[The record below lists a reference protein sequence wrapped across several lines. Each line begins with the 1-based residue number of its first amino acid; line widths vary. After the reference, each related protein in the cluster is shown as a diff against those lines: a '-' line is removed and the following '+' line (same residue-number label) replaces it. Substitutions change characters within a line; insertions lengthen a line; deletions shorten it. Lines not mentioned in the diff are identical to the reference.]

1 MSLPYQQPGL
11 TLSRATPNDATL
23 VRALQQDL
31 RALGYLRGVIDGAF
45 GAGTESAVRALQ
57 FDLRNN
63 RGVSRGGDGQAPVA
77 MTDFNLLNGVPQVT
91 TVNGVADQALIGC
104 IAALLADSRVP
115 KLPNATDP
123 AGENAKVAVAIA
135 HIRNGIAPSPFVL
148 AILRQE
154 SGVRHFCVP
163 AGANADN
170 YIVVGFDHAVAAN
183 TDEITSR
190 GYGVGQYTLFH
201 HPPRAEEVTDLM
213 CDPVHNVSRAYAE
226 LRDKFDHFVAGP
238 ADRAEDRTAEHP
250 LLPLRPCKYAPSDA
264 RYMTDCRNC
273 ALATRKV
280 TIVPGTPCCPGSA
293 STYNTDQYYAI
304 ANYTGVPDRADF
316 PCDWPYAVRRYNG
329 AGPDSY
335 HYQTRVLLNLLR
347 D

>member
-11 TLSRATPNDATL
+11 TLARAKQNDANL

-31 RALGYLRGVIDGAF
+31 RALGYLRGSIDGAF
-45 GAGTESAVRALQ
+45 GEGTEQAVRALQ
-57 FDLRNN
+57 FDLLNN
-63 RGVSRGGDGQAPVA
+63 RGASRGGDGSAPVA
-77 MTDFNLLNGVPQVT
+77 IADFNLIDGVRQVAAVT
-91 TVNGVADQALIGC
+91 GVADQALVGC
-104 IAALLADSRVP
+104 IAALLGDARVP
-115 KLPNATDP
+115 KLPNAADP
-123 AGENAKVAVAIA
+123 ASENAKAAAAIA
-135 HIRNGIAPSPFVL
+135 QIRNGIAPSPFVL

-201 HPPRAEEVTDLM
+201 HPPRAEEVADLM
-213 CDPVHNVSRAYAE
+213 RDPVQNVSRAYAE
-226 LRDKFDHFVAGP
+226 LRDKFDRFVAGP

-250 LLPLRPCKYAPSDA
+250 LLPLRVCKYAPDDA
-264 RYMTDCRNC
+264 RYLADCRNC

-280 TIVPGTPCCPGSA
+280 NIAPGMPCCAGSA
-293 STYNTDQYYAI
+293 SSYRTDQYYGTAS
-304 ANYTGVPDRADF
+304 YQGVPDRADF

-329 AGPDSY
+329 AGQDSY
-335 HYQTRVLLNLLR
+335 HYQTRVLLNLLKA
-347 D
+347 